1 MKEPVCIRQRF
12 HKSFL
17 CVRRRKRHLNAP
29 PKCLSVVA
37 AHVSCVCLIFLPVVF
52 FGGGVWADGLVF
64 THVGWLKYLS
74 YSVIMCSQGHN
85 YMSENVMQR

>member
-52 FGGGVWADGLVF
+52 LWGGGVGGWAGIYARGLA
-64 THVGWLKYLS
+64 
-74 YSVIMCSQGHN
+74 
-85 YMSENVMQR
+85 